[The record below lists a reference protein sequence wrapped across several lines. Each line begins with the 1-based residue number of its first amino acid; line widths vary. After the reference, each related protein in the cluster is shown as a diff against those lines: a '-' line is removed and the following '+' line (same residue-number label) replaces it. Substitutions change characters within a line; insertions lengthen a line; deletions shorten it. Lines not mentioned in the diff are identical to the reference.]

1 MCSEQN
7 LPTLYVTKVRYVR
20 IQICIPI
27 TYKRLS
33 GMGDSSSCES
43 VEKKTFQ
50 ASLHLL
56 NSWNFEKF
64 FTTLWI
70 LWITKFWV
78 TRFGSKSTSCRT
90 TAKVS
95 INPCHPWRGRNAA
108 GFVRLLFESVI
119 CVCISLSLVLAG
131 SFPHWLQNY
140 PLIDAF
146 GPSLKIYRLKLNC
159 RFVNESLARQFLN
172 LDNFIKHWR

>member
-64 FTTLWI
+64 FTTIWI

-95 INPCHPWRGRNAA
+95 INPCHPWRSRSQCS
-108 GFVRLLFESVI
+108 RI
-119 CVCISLSLVLAG
+119 CPSAIWVSYMCVYFSELSFGLVFSTLVAKLPINRCIWAQ
-131 SFPHWLQNY
+131 PENLQVTIE
-140 PLIDAF
+140 L
-146 GPSLKIYRLKLNC
+146 
-159 RFVNESLARQFLN
+159 
-172 LDNFIKHWR
+172 